1 MRREGSSAAAS
12 EAIPTSHIGS
22 RRAPTIRAISTL
34 KKFMSTLAT
43 QPGAETVTA
52 APQPGHRTALRRL
65 MLGALGIVY
74 GDIGTSPLYTVKQCF
89 NALGSATPV
98 AIYGVLSLITWA
110 LMVVVT
116 LKYVC
121 VIMRADNRGEG
132 GILALTALALRSAA
146 AGTRMHWWILAAGL
160 LGAALFYGDGVI
172 TPAISVLSAIEGLN
186 VATPLFEPYVIP
198 LTLAILLGL
207 FLVQSHGT
215 ARVGGF
221 FGPVMIVWFLIIG
234 LLGAAEIWQK
244 PDILLA
250 LNPYYGVRLLALEP
264 GRGAALLG
272 AVVLAVTGVEA
283 LYADMGHFGKR
294 SIRYAWLGFVFPALL
309 LNYFGQGAL
318 LLHNPELRDNPFY
331 HLVPDWG
338 LLPMVVLASAA
349 TVIASQAVISGAFS
363 MTRQA
368 VLLGYMPRFE
378 VRHTS
383 EQQIGQIYVPKINL
397 FLLVAV
403 AALVIGFRTS
413 DNLGTAY
420 GIAVTGTMSLT
431 TLLALIHAIGIAR
444 WNRVVAV
451 LVFGLFLCVDLAFFG
466 SNLLKIEE
474 GGWFPL
480 AIATL
485 IFVTMMT
492 WLRGREAL
500 LAKRWGEALPL
511 ETFLATL
518 KPDRPLRVPGTAVF
532 MVSNDRIVPTPLL
545 HNIKHNKV
553 LHERVVLMKIE
564 TEDIPH
570 VADEQRVEVKHLE
583 HNFHTV
589 TVHYGFMDEPNVPRA
604 MAQMRLMNF
613 RINLLETSFFVGRE
627 KVVIANGGAHGLW
640 GWRKRL
646 FIFLQRTMLS
656 ATEYFRIP
664 SNRVV
669 EVGGQIEI

>member
-1 MRREGSSAAAS
+1 MSSV
-12 EAIPTSHIGS
+12 T
-22 RRAPTIRAISTL
+22 
-34 KKFMSTLAT
+34 T
-43 QPGAETVTA
+43 QPRADTVTA
-52 APQPGHRTALRRL
+52 GAEPRGGTALHRL
-65 MLGALGIVY
+65 ALGALGVVF
-74 GDIGTSPLYTVKQCF
+74 GDIGTSPLYTAKQCF
-89 NALGSATPV
+89 NALGGATPT
-98 AIYGVLSLITWA
+98 AIYGVLSLIAWA

-146 AGTRMHWWILAAGL
+146 SGTRMHCWILAAGL

-172 TPAISVLSAIEGLN
+172 TPAISVLSAIEGLD
-186 VATPLFEPYVIP
+186 VATPLFDPYVIP

-207 FLVQSHGT
+207 FLVQYRGT
-215 ARVGGF
+215 ARVGGC
-221 FGPVMIVWFLIIG
+221 FGPVMIVWFSIIG
-234 LLGAAEIWQK
+234 LLGAAEIAK
-244 PDILLA
+244 RPDILLA
-250 LNPYYGVRLLALEP
+250 LNPYYAARLLMLEP
-264 GRGAALLG
+264 AKGMALLG
-272 AVVLAVTGVEA
+272 AVVLCVTGVEA

-294 SIRYAWLGFVFPALL
+294 SIRFVWLGFVFPALL

-368 VLLGYMPRFE
+368 VLLGYLPRFE

-383 EQQIGQIYVPKINL
+383 EHEIGQIYVPKINL

-431 TLLALIHAIGIAR
+431 TLLALIHAIAIVR
-444 WNRVVAV
+444 WNRLVAV
-451 LVFGLFLCVDLAFFG
+451 LVFGLFLCVDIAFFG
-466 SNLLKIEE
+466 ANLLKIEE

-480 AIATL
+480 AVASAIFATM
-485 IFVTMMT
+485 IT

-500 LAKRWGEALPL
+500 LAKRWRDALPL
-511 ETFLATL
+511 DTFLATL
-518 KPDRPLRVPGTAVF
+518 RPDRPLRVPGTAVF
-532 MVSNDRIVPTPLL
+532 MVSNDRIVPAPLL
-545 HNIKHNKV
+545 HTLKHNKV
-553 LHERVVLMKIE
+553 LHERVVLMKIDV
-564 TEDIPH
+564 EDIPH
-570 VADEQRVEVKHLE
+570 VADEQRIAIHDLG

-589 TVHYGFMDEPNVPRA
+589 TVRYGFMDEPNLPRA
-604 MAQMRLMNF
+604 LAQLRRMQF
-613 RINLLETSFFVGRE
+613 RFNLLETSFFIGRE
-627 KVVIANGGAHGLW
+627 KVVVAAGGTRGIRR
-640 GWRKRL
+640 WRKRL
-646 FIFLQRTMLS
+646 FIFLQRSMPS

-669 EVGGQIEI
+669 ELGGQIEI

>member
-1 MRREGSSAAAS
+1 
-12 EAIPTSHIGS
+12 
-22 RRAPTIRAISTL
+22 
-34 KKFMSTLAT
+34 
-43 QPGAETVTA
+43 
-52 APQPGHRTALRRL
+52 
-65 MLGALGIVY
+65 
-74 GDIGTSPLYTVKQCF
+74 
-89 NALGSATPV
+89 
-98 AIYGVLSLITWA
+98 
-110 LMVVVT
+110 
-116 LKYVC
+116 
-121 VIMRADNRGEG
+121 
-132 GILALTALALRSAA
+132 
-146 AGTRMHWWILAAGL
+146 
-160 LGAALFYGDGVI
+160 
-172 TPAISVLSAIEGLN
+172 
-186 VATPLFEPYVIP
+186 
-198 LTLAILLGL
+198 LTLAILLAL
-207 FLVQSHGT
+207 FLVQYRGT
-215 ARVGGF
+215 ARVGSM
-221 FGPVMIVWFLIIG
+221 FGPIMIAWFTIIG
-234 LLGAAEIWQK
+234 LLGAAEIVQR

-250 LNPYYGVRLLALEP
+250 LNPYYGVKLLWLEP
-264 GRGAALLG
+264 ERGAALLG

-338 LLPMVVLASAA
+338 LLPMVVLASIA

-368 VLLGYMPRFE
+368 VLLGYMPRVE

-383 EQQIGQIYVPKINL
+383 EHEIGQIYVPKINL

-403 AALVIGFRTS
+403 AALVVGFRTS

-431 TLLALIHAIGIAR
+431 TVLALIHAIGIAR
-444 WNRVVAV
+444 WNRFAAV

-466 SNLLKIEE
+466 ANLLKIEE

-485 IFVTMMT
+485 IFVAMMT

-500 LAKRWGEALPL
+500 LATRWSAALPL

-518 KPDRPLRVPGTAVF
+518 KPDRPLRVPGTAIF

-564 TEDIPH
+564 TQDIPQ
-570 VADEQRVEVKHLE
+570 VPDEQRIEVKHLD
-583 HNFHTV
+583 HNFHSV
-589 TVHYGFMDEPNVPRA
+589 TVRYGFMDEPNVPRA
-604 MAQMRLMNF
+604 LAQMRLMNF
-613 RINLLETSFFVGRE
+613 RINLLETSFFIGRE
-627 KVVIANGGAHGLW
+627 KIVCASTRGCWN
-640 GWRKRL
+640 WRKRL
-646 FIFLQRTMLS
+646 FIFLHRTMLS

>member
-1 MRREGSSAAAS
+1 MSNVVASSIAAH
-12 EAIPTSHIGS
+12 PS
-22 RRAPTIRAISTL
+22 RRGSPL
-34 KKFMSTLAT
+34 Y
-43 QPGAETVTA
+43 
-52 APQPGHRTALRRL
+52 RL
-65 MLGALGIVY
+65 MLGAMGVVY

-89 NALGSATPV
+89 NALGGATPL

-110 LMVVVT
+110 LMLVVT

-132 GILALTALALRSAA
+132 GILALTALALRSATS
-146 AGTRMHWWILAAGL
+146 GTRFHWWILAAGL

-207 FLVQSHGT
+207 FLVQWRGT
-215 ARVGGF
+215 ARVGGL
-221 FGPVMIVWFLIIG
+221 FGPITVIWFLTIG
-234 LLGAAEIWQK
+234 FLGATEIWQQ

-250 LNPYYGVRLLALEP
+250 LNPLYGARLLAYEP
-264 GRGAALLG
+264 ARGAALLG
-272 AVVLAVTGVEA
+272 AVVLAVTGVET

-294 SIRYAWLGFVFPALL
+294 AIRLAWLGFVFPALL

-318 LLHNPELRDNPFY
+318 LLHDQSALDNPFY
-331 HLVPDWG
+331 HLVPAWG
-338 LLPMVVLASAA
+338 LYPMVVLASAA

-368 VLLGYMPRFE
+368 VLLGYLPRFE

-383 EQQIGQIYVPKINL
+383 EHEIGQIYVPKINL

-431 TLLALIHAIGIAR
+431 TMLALIHAIGIAG
-444 WNRVVAV
+444 WNRMTAV
-451 LVFGLFLCVDLAFFG
+451 LAFGLFLCVDLAFFG
-466 SNLLKIEE
+466 ANMFKIEE

-480 AIATL
+480 SVAAV
-485 IFVTMMT
+485 IFVIMLT
-492 WLRGREAL
+492 WLRGRETL

-511 ETFLATL
+511 ETFLAAL

-532 MVSNDRIVPTPLL
+532 MVPNDRIVPSALL

-570 VADEQRVEVKHLE
+570 VPDERRIEVKHLD

-589 TVHYGFMDEPNVPRA
+589 SVRYGFMDEPNVPRA
-604 MAQMRLMNF
+604 MAQLRLMQF
-613 RINLLETSFFVGRE
+613 RFNLLETSFFVGRE
-627 KVVIANGGAHGLW
+627 KVVVRKDRRGIAT
-640 GWRKRL
+640 WRMRL
-646 FIFLQRTMLS
+646 FVFLQRTMLS

-669 EVGGQIEI
+669 ELGGQIEI

>member
-1 MRREGSSAAAS
+1 MSNVVASSIAAH
-12 EAIPTSHIGS
+12 PS
-22 RRAPTIRAISTL
+22 RRGSPL
-34 KKFMSTLAT
+34 Y
-43 QPGAETVTA
+43 
-52 APQPGHRTALRRL
+52 RL
-65 MLGALGIVY
+65 MLGAMGVVY

-89 NALGSATPV
+89 NALGGATPL

-110 LMVVVT
+110 LMLVVT

-146 AGTRMHWWILAAGL
+146 SGTRFHWWILAAGL

-207 FLVQSHGT
+207 FLVQWRGT
-215 ARVGGF
+215 ARVGGL
-221 FGPVMIVWFLIIG
+221 FGPITVIWFLTIG
-234 LLGAAEIWQK
+234 FLGATEIWQQ

-250 LNPYYGVRLLALEP
+250 LNPLYGARLLAYEP
-264 GRGAALLG
+264 ARGAALLG
-272 AVVLAVTGVEA
+272 AVVLAVTGVET

-294 SIRYAWLGFVFPALL
+294 AIRLAWLGFVFPALL

-318 LLHNPELRDNPFY
+318 LLHDQSALDNPFY
-331 HLVPDWG
+331 HLVPAWG
-338 LLPMVVLASAA
+338 LYPMVVLASAA

-368 VLLGYMPRFE
+368 VLLGYLPRFE

-383 EQQIGQIYVPKINL
+383 EHEIGQIYVPKINL

-431 TLLALIHAIGIAR
+431 TMLALIHAIGIAG
-444 WNRVVAV
+444 WNRMTAV
-451 LVFGLFLCVDLAFFG
+451 LAFGLFLCVDLAFFG
-466 SNLLKIEE
+466 ANMFKIEE

-480 AIATL
+480 SVAAV
-485 IFVTMMT
+485 IFVIMLT
-492 WLRGREAL
+492 WLRGRETL

-511 ETFLATL
+511 ETFLAAL

-532 MVSNDRIVPTPLL
+532 MVPNDRIVPSALL

-570 VADEQRVEVKHLE
+570 VPDERRIEVKHLD

-589 TVHYGFMDEPNVPRA
+589 SVRYGFMDEPNVPRA
-604 MAQMRLMNF
+604 MAQLRLMQF
-613 RINLLETSFFVGRE
+613 RFNLLETSFFVGRE
-627 KVVIANGGAHGLW
+627 KVVVRKDRRGIAT
-640 GWRKRL
+640 WRMRL
-646 FIFLQRTMLS
+646 FVFLQRTMLS

-669 EVGGQIEI
+669 ELGGQIEI

>member
-1 MRREGSSAAAS
+1 
-12 EAIPTSHIGS
+12 
-22 RRAPTIRAISTL
+22 
-34 KKFMSTLAT
+34 MSTLTT
-43 QPGAETVTA
+43 QPGADTVA
-52 APQPGHRTALRRL
+52 ATPQPGHRTAFRHL

-89 NALGSATPV
+89 NALGGATPV

-110 LMVVVT
+110 LMIVVT

-146 AGTRMHWWILAAGL
+146 TGTRMHWWILAAGL

-186 VATPLFEPYVIP
+186 VTTPLFDPYVIP

-234 LLGAAEIWQK
+234 LLGAAEIWQQ

-294 SIRYAWLGFVFPALL
+294 AIRYAWLGFVFPALL
-309 LNYFGQGAL
+309 MNYFGQGAL

-518 KPDRPLRVPGTAVF
+518 KPDRPRRVPGTAVF

-570 VADEQRVEVKHLE
+570 VADEQRIEVKHLE

-589 TVHYGFMDEPNVPRA
+589 TVRYGFMDEPNIPRA
-604 MAQMRLMNF
+604 LAQMRLMNF

-627 KVVIANGGAHGLW
+627 KIVCANDTHSLW

-646 FIFLQRTMLS
+646 FIFLHRTMLS

>member
-89 NALGSATPV
+89 NALGGATPV

-234 LLGAAEIWQK
+234 LLGAAEIWRK

-570 VADEQRVEVKHLE
+570 VADEQRVEVKHLD